1 MGWPLRGVASTRT
14 KSNIHDELIGK
25 LRHAVPLKMEA
36 MMIAFE
42 APLASETPR
51 NTRAQSLHRRTMI
64 AVMALLMAIG
74 AVALVSTNNQISAPS
89 NHSVL
94 ACGSTPGFCPN
105 PPKPEGTV
113 HRASAPKSTTAVDPT
128 SAAETSQ

>member
-1 MGWPLRGVASTRT
+1 
-14 KSNIHDELIGK
+14 
-25 LRHAVPLKMEA
+25 MEA

-51 NTRAQSLHRRTMI
+51 NTRALSWHRRTMI

-74 AVALVSTNNQISAPS
+74 AVALVSTNSQIQAPS

-105 PPKPEGTV
+105 PPKPTGAVNHTT
-113 HRASAPKSTTAVDPT
+113 APKSTTAVDPT
-128 SAAETSQ
+128 SAAQTSP

>member
-1 MGWPLRGVASTRT
+1 VGWPLRGVAYAQT

-42 APLASETPR
+42 APLAGETPQNAR
-51 NTRAQSLHRRTMI
+51 VQSLNRRMMI
-64 AVMALLMAIG
+64 AVMALLIAIG
-74 AVALVSTNNQISAPS
+74 AVALVSTNDQIAAPA
-89 NHSVL
+89 NRPVL

-105 PPKPEGTV
+105 PPKSS
-113 HRASAPKSTTAVDPT
+113 SANHTTAPRLT
-128 SAAETSQ
+128 STAETSP